1 MVEVPQPR
9 QLLVHVHAG
18 AEELG
23 RVYRADLPI
32 NAGMP
37 AFAEAARRLDPVD
50 SGAWAKSL
58 IEARADYLASLDCAS
73 QPGELDMGEVMKQL
87 RERLP
92 ADTIVTN
99 GAGNFSLW
107 PNKFYQYRG
116 YRTLLGPTSGAM
128 GYGVPAAVAAKAV
141 HPERSVVC
149 FTGDGDFLMSG
160 QEIATAVQY
169 ELDPIILLV
178 NNGMYGTI
186 RMHQERQY
194 PGRVHGTAL
203 SSTDF
208 AAYARAFGA
217 HGETVERTADFWP
230 AFERA
235 EASQRVALIELRVD
249 AEGITPRTTLTEVR
263 RRAHEGA

>member
-1 MVEVPQPR
+1 
-9 QLLVHVHAG
+9 
-18 AEELG
+18 
-23 RVYRADLPI
+23 
-32 NAGMP
+32 
-37 AFAEAARRLDPVD
+37 
-50 SGAWAKSL
+50 
-58 IEARADYLASLDCAS
+58 
-73 QPGELDMGEVMKQL
+73 MGEVMKLL
-87 RERLP
+87 RERLA

-107 PNKFYQYRG
+107 PNKFYQYAG

-141 HPERSVVC
+141 HPERPVVC

-194 PGRVHGTAL
+194 PGRVHGTEL
-203 SSTDF
+203 NSPDF